1 MNIQRYKPLVD
12 KLFWIISV
20 PTTVLLI
27 GVTLAVCFFPAPLA
41 LFITILTDLI
51 VIYFL
56 ISPLFGYVELREDS
70 VYIKYGL
77 FLNKEIPYRKIR
89 KIEKERRFYSDS
101 MLSLKNAFDHI
112 NIKYN
117 TFDITSVSV
126 VNNDIFI
133 ENLNK
138 RILCS

>member
-56 ISPLFGYVELREDS
+56 IAPLFGYVELREDS

>member
-20 PTTVLLI
+20 PTAVLLI
-27 GVTLAVCFFPAPLA
+27 GATLVVCFVPAPLA
-41 LFITILTDLI
+41 LFITIVTDLI
-51 VIYFL
+51 VIYF
-56 ISPLFGYVELREDS
+56 IITPLFGYVELREDS

-89 KIEKERRFYSDS
+89 KIEKERKFYSDS

-138 RILCS
+138 RIL